1 MHEYYKKNSMKFK
14 KQMNTMFKLIRNE
27 IEDTFSKP
35 YNEVFEEIWEFYY
48 DNIMEKFPYIG
59 GDNAS

>member
-1 MHEYYKKNSMKFK
+1 MKFK

-48 DNIMEKFPYIG
+48 DNIMEKFPFCCIR
-59 GDNAS
+59 